1 MLPLPRGKRRRRC
14 ECEGAMAGERD
25 GRQMDRCRLKLG
37 EESHQDCGSP
47 RQAAGSRTYSGPG
60 RGVFQSSGMHALF
73 VAMPVF
79 PTIMA
84 DVNTL
89 PSLGGWSERVTGGRK
104 GDFPMFCFVRI
115 WKTG

>member
-47 RQAAGSRTYSGPG
+47 RQAAGGRTYSGPCTACMLYLW
-60 RGVFQSSGMHALF
+60 QCL
-73 VAMPVF
+73 
-79 PTIMA
+79 
-84 DVNTL
+84 
-89 PSLGGWSERVTGGRK
+89 
-104 GDFPMFCFVRI
+104 CFRQ
-115 WKTG
+115 